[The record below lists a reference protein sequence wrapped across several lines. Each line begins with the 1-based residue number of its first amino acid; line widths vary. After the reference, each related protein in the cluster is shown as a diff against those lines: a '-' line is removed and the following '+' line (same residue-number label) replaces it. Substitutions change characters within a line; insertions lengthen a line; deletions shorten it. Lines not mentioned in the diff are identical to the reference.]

1 MNVYYDAVS
10 VPLRT
15 PRSFAHWD
23 IVVLVNSSVN
33 FLLYCTMSRL
43 HYLRRY
49 QVTQF
54 KVVGRGKVVDERRE
68 STGSLRGECC
78 VNRRRPLANGIKP
91 GREHWRSIVGTAAP
105 TSSSS
110 RCLCGGERES
120 ERLAGK
126 NISEM
131 TSLLCRL
138 KPQFSPSVCTMSRQ
152 FRGTFWDLFVA
163 PLRCRCLADKDDD
176 RRATDAPCAQRLTT
190 VIPARPI
197 QSRQPTDV

>member
-68 STGSLRGECC
+68 STGSLRGACC

-91 GREHWRSIVGTAAP
+91 GREH
-105 TSSSS
+105 
-110 RCLCGGERES
+110 CGHG
-120 ERLAGK
+120 
-126 NISEM
+126 
-131 TSLLCRL
+131 
-138 KPQFSPSVCTMSRQ
+138 
-152 FRGTFWDLFVA
+152 
-163 PLRCRCLADKDDD
+163 
-176 RRATDAPCAQRLTT
+176 CAHE
-190 VIPARPI
+190 
-197 QSRQPTDV
+197 